1 MSAIAWAGM
10 AACGGLGAVAR
21 VVADTALTRRARSP
35 FPWGILLVN
44 LTGGFALG
52 LLVGADMSGDAMFVA
67 GTGFLGGYTTFSTW
81 MLQTEGLG
89 KERRYALM
97 LGNWLGSM
105 VLGLAAAGAGWA
117 LGGAFL

>member
-1 MSAIAWAGM
+1 M
-10 AACGGLGAVAR
+10 AACGGLGA
-21 VVADTALTRRARSP
+21 LTRVMADVAVSRWARSP

-44 LTGGFALG
+44 VTGSFALG
-52 LLVGADMSGDAMFVA
+52 LVVGAALGGDAMFLA

-89 KERRYALM
+89 VEGRYALM

-117 LGGAFL
+117 LGAAVL